1 MADICDDCAFEDS
14 CPSAHF
20 NKTEASELEL
30 GGRRRWIMTEA
41 PKCCIEADIERPCAV
56 CGRTTKFVEYCVEMP
71 ICSQECID
79 KFYQELY
86 EKGGGGR

>member
-1 MADICDDCAFEDS
+1 
-14 CPSAHF
+14 
-20 NKTEASELEL
+20 
-30 GGRRRWIMTEA
+30 MTEA
-41 PKCCIEADIERPCAV
+41 PKCCIEADIERTCVV